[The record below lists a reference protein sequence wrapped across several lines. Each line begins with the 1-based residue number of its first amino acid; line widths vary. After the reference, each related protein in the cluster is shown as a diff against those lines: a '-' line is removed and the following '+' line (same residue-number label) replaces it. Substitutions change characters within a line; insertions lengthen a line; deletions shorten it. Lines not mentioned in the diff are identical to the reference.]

1 MPASISS
8 TRCMT
13 TAPCDDIARRLDGIE
28 EKLDLLIQK
37 IGDLDGIKGFGVN
50 LLANV
55 LGNMLDGKK

>member
-1 MPASISS
+1 
-8 TRCMT
+8 MT
-13 TAPCDDIARRLDGIE
+13 TALCDDYAQRLDRIE

-55 LGNMLDGKK
+55 VGNMLDGKK